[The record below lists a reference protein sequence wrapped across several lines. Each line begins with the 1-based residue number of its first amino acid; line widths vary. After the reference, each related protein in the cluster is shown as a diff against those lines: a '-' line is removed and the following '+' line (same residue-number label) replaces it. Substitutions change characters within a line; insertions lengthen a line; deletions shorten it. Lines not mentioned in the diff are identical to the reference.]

1 MADVTYYVAMAF
13 VRTEE
18 GDLVPAEAKDFQDP
32 GAARREAQRL
42 SALHPGALAFSRTGD
57 PASGDF
63 ASAVIL
69 IQYGE
74 IGEVE

>member
-1 MADVTYYVAMAF
+1 MTDVTYYVAMAC

-18 GDLVPAEAKDFQDP
+18 GELLPAEAKDFQDP

-42 SALHPGALAFSRTGD
+42 STLHPGALAFSRTGD

-63 ASAVIL
+63 APAVIL
-69 IQYGE
+69 VWYGE